1 MKNQN
6 KLFKW
11 LMLGLI
17 VISVVLLIVGFIAGF
32 ESNDG
37 KMTDVL
43 LYWGYVMIG
52 LTIIATVVFGLWISI
67 KNNPKTLVKLGIG
80 LAGVAVVCLVAYL
93 LAPGKPAMGMLVQ
106 PDGATLK
113 LTDTILNL
121 TYFAGA
127 AAIIAIIVGEV
138 RLAITNKKK

>member
-17 VISVVLLIVGFIAGF
+17 VVSVVLLIVGSVAGF

-43 LYWGYVMIG
+43 LYWGYAMIG
-52 LTIIATVVFGLWISI
+52 LAIVATVVFGLWISI
-67 KNNPKTLVKLGIG
+67 KNNPKVLVKLGIG
-80 LAGVAVVCLVAYL
+80 LAGVAAVCLVAYL